1 MRTIRI
7 IKDVQ
12 KINVVPRII
21 NIKIFPMKTLF
32 LSILLF
38 CSIQLLAQTKTE
50 KQIISILK
58 IQDEAWNNG
67 DINGFMETYL
77 KSDSLMF
84 IGKSGVTYGWQN
96 TLNNY
101 KKGYPDATAMGK
113 LNFTLID
120 IKKLS
125 RKYYHVVGKWHLTR
139 SIGDLQGH
147 FTILMQKIK
156 GKWYIIA
163 DHSS

>member
-1 MRTIRI
+1 MPTTPIT
-7 IKDVQ
+7 KNVQ
-12 KINVVPRII
+12 KINVVPHII
-21 NIKIFPMKTLF
+21 NIKIFQMKTCLLSLF
-32 LSILLF
+32 LF
-38 CSIQLLAQTKTE
+38 CSIQLFAQTKTE

-58 IQDEAWNNG
+58 IQDEAWNIG
-67 DINGFMETYL
+67 DINGFMETYW
-77 KSDSLMF
+77 KHDSLMF

-101 KKGYPDATAMGK
+101 KKGYPDTTAMGK

-125 RKYYHVVGKWHLTR
+125 RKYYHVVGKWHLKR

-147 FTILMQKIK
+147 FTLLMQKIK

>member
-1 MRTIRI
+1 MHTIRI
-7 IKDVQ
+7 IKDAQ
-12 KINVVPRII
+12 KILAVQHII
-21 NIKIFPMKTLF
+21 NINLIAMKTCF
-32 LSILLF
+32 IAIFLF
-38 CSIQLLAQTKTE
+38 CSIQLFAQTKTE

-58 IQDEAWNNG
+58 IQDDAWNMG

-96 TLNNY
+96 TLDNY
-101 KKGYPDATAMGK
+101 KKGYPDVTAMGK
-113 LNFTLID
+113 LHFTLID

-139 SIGDLQGH
+139 SIGDLEGH

>member
-1 MRTIRI
+1 MHTIRI

-12 KINVVPRII
+12 KINVALLIT
-21 NIKIFPMKTLF
+21 NIKIFQMKTCL
-32 LSILLF
+32 LSILMF
-38 CSIQLLAQTKTE
+38 CSIQLLAQSKTE
-50 KQIISILK
+50 KQILSLLK
-58 IQDEAWNNG
+58 TQDESWNTG
-67 DINGFMETYL
+67 DINGFMETYW
-77 KSDSLMF
+77 KNDSLMF

-101 KKGYPDATAMGK
+101 KKGYPDTTAMGK
-113 LNFTLID
+113 LHFTLID

-139 SIGDLQGH
+139 SIGDLEGH

>member
-7 IKDVQ
+7 IKDAL
-12 KINVVPRII
+12 KILAVLHII
-21 NIKIFPMKTLF
+21 NIKIFQMKTCL
-32 LSILLF
+32 LSILMF
-38 CSIQLLAQTKTE
+38 CSIQLFAQTKTE

-58 IQDEAWNNG
+58 IQDEAWNMG

-101 KKGYPDATAMGK
+101 KKGYPDTTAMGK
-113 LNFTLID
+113 LDFTFID

-139 SIGDLQGH
+139 SIGNLQGH